1 MEVAMKLRINGNSLR
16 LRLSRSEVTRFND
29 KLIIEDIIDFGS
41 SKLTY
46 VLSVSQHISAVSAKY
61 DGGTIE
67 LQVPS
72 AVALDWAATDTV
84 SISAEQILDNGQTL
98 QLLIEKD
105 FKCAHQPPGEDAD
118 AYPNPLAE
126 ERKAAN

>member
-29 KLIIEDIIDFGS
+29 KLIIEDTIDFGS
-41 SKLTY
+41 SELHY
-46 VLSVSQHISAVSAKY
+46 VLSVSQHISAVCAKY
-61 DGGTIE
+61 DDGIIE

-84 SISAEQILDNGQTL
+84 SISAEQLLESGQTL

-105 FKCAHQPPGEDAD
+105 FKCTHHPSGADAD

-126 ERKAAN
+126 ERKTAN